1 MEKRELLYEG
11 KAKKLF
17 STDDENLVI
26 SEFKDDL
33 TAFNGEKK
41 SSEAGKGAL
50 NNKISTEL
58 FKLLESKGIQTHFVK
73 MLDDNHMLHKK
84 ADVILI
90 EVIVRNI
97 ATGSLTRNLGIKEG
111 TVLPFTLVEF
121 DYKNDALGDP
131 KLNDQHAL
139 ILGLVD
145 SQEEL
150 DKLRRMARDVND
162 ILKPYFA
169 DKGLNLVD
177 FKLEFGK
184 DKDGNIIL
192 IDEISPDNCRFWDIA
207 SGEKMDKDRFRQ
219 GLGDLTIAYE
229 EVLNRILG
237 KQQQCYEL
245 DAESNLA
252 FRKKFSFFLS
262 HALAQKRRR
271 RNYFQSRS
279 KIK

>member
-1 MEKRELLYEG
+1 MQKRQLLYEG
-11 KAKKLF
+11 KAKKIYA
-17 STDDENLVI
+17 TDDKEIVI

-33 TAFNGEKK
+33 TAFNGQKK
-41 SSEAGKGAL
+41 ASEAGKGAL

-58 FKLLESKGIQTHFVK
+58 FKLLESQGIQTHFIE
-73 MLDDNHMLHKK
+73 MLDDNHMLHKR

-97 ATGSLTRNLGIKEG
+97 ATGSLSKNLGIKDG

-121 DYKNDALGDP
+121 DYKNDELGDP

-145 SQEEL
+145 FQDEL
-150 DKLRRMARDVND
+150 DKIRRVARQINSILR
-162 ILKPYFA
+162 PYFA

-184 DKDGNIIL
+184 DVNGNIIL
-192 IDEISPDNCRFWDIA
+192 IDEISPDNCRFWDA
-207 SGEKMDKDRFRQ
+207 ETGEKMDKDRFRQ
-219 GLGDLTIAYE
+219 GLGGLKVAYE

-237 KQQQCYEL
+237 
-245 DAESNLA
+245 N
-252 FRKKFSFFLS
+252 
-262 HALAQKRRR
+262 
-271 RNYFQSRS
+271 
-279 KIK
+279 

>member
-1 MEKRELLYEG
+1 MEKKELLYEG

-17 STDDENLVI
+17 STNDENLLI

-58 FKLLESKGIQTHFVK
+58 FKLLEANGIKTHFVK
-73 MLDDNHMLHKK
+73 MLDDNHMLHTKV
-84 ADVILI
+84 DVILI
-90 EVIVRNI
+90 EVIVRNV
-97 ATGSLTRNLGIKEG
+97 ATGSLSKNLGIKDG

-139 ILGLVD
+139 ILGLVEYQD
-145 SQEEL
+145 EL
-150 DKLRRMARDVND
+150 DKLRRMAREVND

-169 DKGLNLVD
+169 EKGLNLID

-184 DKDGNIIL
+184 DKSGNIIL
-192 IDEISPDNCRFWDIA
+192 IDEISPDNCRFWDME

-219 GLGDLTIAYE
+219 GLGGLKVAYE
-229 EVLNRILG
+229 QVLNRILG
-237 KQQQCYEL
+237 K
-245 DAESNLA
+245 
-252 FRKKFSFFLS
+252 
-262 HALAQKRRR
+262 
-271 RNYFQSRS
+271 
-279 KIK
+279 

>member
-1 MEKRELLYEG
+1 MQKRELLYEG
-11 KAKKLF
+11 KAKRLF

-33 TAFNGEKK
+33 TAFNGLKK

-58 FKLLESKGIQTHFVK
+58 FKLLEVNGIKTHFVK
-73 MLDDNHMLHKK
+73 MLDDNHMLHTKV
-84 ADVILI
+84 DVILI

-97 ATGSLTRNLGIKEG
+97 ATGSLSKNLGIKDG

-121 DYKNDALGDP
+121 DYKNDDLGDP

-145 SQEEL
+145 FQDEL
-150 DKLRRMARDVND
+150 DKLRRMARQVND

-192 IDEISPDNCRFWDIA
+192 VDEISPDNCRFWDIQ

-219 GLGDLTIAYE
+219 GLGGLAVAYE
-229 EVLNRILG
+229 QVLNRILG
-237 KQQQCYEL
+237 K
-245 DAESNLA
+245 
-252 FRKKFSFFLS
+252 
-262 HALAQKRRR
+262 
-271 RNYFQSRS
+271 
-279 KIK
+279 

>member
-1 MEKRELLYEG
+1 VEKRELLYEG

-17 STDDENLVI
+17 LTDDENLVI

-33 TAFNGEKK
+33 TAFNGLQK

-58 FKLLESKGIQTHFVK
+58 FKLLESKGVPTHFVK

-84 ADVILI
+84 VDVILI

-97 ATGSLTRNLGIKEG
+97 ATGSLSKNLGIKDG

-131 KLNDQHAL
+131 KLNDQHCL
-139 ILGLVD
+139 ILNLVD
-145 SQEEL
+145 NEEEL
-150 DKLRRMARDVND
+150 HTLRKMAREINS
-162 ILKPYFA
+162 ILRPYFET
-169 DKGLNLVD
+169 KGLNLVD

-184 DKDGNIIL
+184 DRDGNIIL
-192 IDEISPDNCRFWDIA
+192 IDEISPDNCRFWDMET
-207 SGEKMDKDRFRQ
+207 GEKMDKDRFRQ
-219 GLGDLTIAYE
+219 GLGGLKVAYE

-237 KQQQCYEL
+237 
-245 DAESNLA
+245 N
-252 FRKKFSFFLS
+252 
-262 HALAQKRRR
+262 
-271 RNYFQSRS
+271 N
-279 KIK
+279 

>member
-17 STDDENLVI
+17 LTEDENLVI

-41 SSEAGKGAL
+41 SSEDGKGAL

-58 FKLLESKGIQTHFVK
+58 FKLLESKGIPTHFIK
-73 MLDDNHMLHKK
+73 MIDENHMLHKK
-84 ADVILI
+84 VDVILI

-97 ATGSLTRNLGIKEG
+97 ATGSLTRNLGIEDGK
-111 TVLPFTLVEF
+111 VLPFTLVEF
-121 DYKNDALGDP
+121 DYKNDDLGDP

-145 SQEEL
+145 HQDEL
-150 DKLRRMARDVND
+150 DKIRRLARQIND

-169 DKGLNLVD
+169 QKGLNLVD

-192 IDEISPDNCRFWDIA
+192 IDEISPDNCRFWDIN

-219 GLGDLTIAYE
+219 GLGGLKMAYE
-229 EVLNRILG
+229 EVLNRILT
-237 KQQQCYEL
+237 K
-245 DAESNLA
+245 
-252 FRKKFSFFLS
+252 
-262 HALAQKRRR
+262 
-271 RNYFQSRS
+271 
-279 KIK
+279 

>member
-11 KAKKLF
+11 KAKRLYL
-17 STDDENLVI
+17 TDDKDLLI

-58 FKLLESKGIQTHFVK
+58 FKLLEENGIQTHFVK

-84 ADVILI
+84 VDVILI

-97 ATGSLTRNLGIKEG
+97 ATGSLTRNLGIEDG

-121 DYKNDALGDP
+121 DYKNDDLGDP

-139 ILGLVD
+139 ILGLVEYQD
-145 SQEEL
+145 EL
-150 DKLRRMARDVND
+150 DKLRRMARQIND
-162 ILKPYFA
+162 ILLPYFA
-169 DKGLNLVD
+169 KKGLNLVD

-184 DKDGNIIL
+184 DSSGNIIL
-192 IDEISPDNCRFWDIA
+192 IDEISPDNCRFWDMK
-207 SGEKMDKDRFRQ
+207 SGQSLDKDRFRQ
-219 GLGDLTIAYE
+219 GKGGLKVAYE
-229 EVLNRILG
+229 QVLQRILD
-237 KQQQCYEL
+237 K
-245 DAESNLA
+245 
-252 FRKKFSFFLS
+252 
-262 HALAQKRRR
+262 
-271 RNYFQSRS
+271 
-279 KIK
+279 

>member
-1 MEKRELLYEG
+1 MQKRELLYEG
-11 KAKKLF
+11 KAKKLYL
-17 STDDENLVI
+17 TDDENLVI

-58 FKLLESKGIQTHFVK
+58 FKVLEDKGIPTHFVK

-84 ADVILI
+84 VDVIMI

-97 ATGSLTRNLGIKEG
+97 ATGSLTRNLGIEDR

-145 SQEEL
+145 YQDEL
-150 DKLRRMARDVND
+150 DKLRRMARQVND

-169 DKGLNLVD
+169 EKGLNLVD

-192 IDEISPDNCRFWDIA
+192 VDEISPDNCRFWDIQ

-219 GLGDLTIAYE
+219 GLGGLTVAYE
-229 EVLNRILG
+229 QVLDRILG
-237 KQQQCYEL
+237 K
-245 DAESNLA
+245 
-252 FRKKFSFFLS
+252 
-262 HALAQKRRR
+262 
-271 RNYFQSRS
+271 
-279 KIK
+279 

>member
-17 STDDENLVI
+17 TTDNPEILI

-41 SSEAGKGAL
+41 SSEAGKGVL

-58 FKLLESKGIQTHFVK
+58 FKVLEKEGIPTHFIE
-73 MLDDNHMLHKK
+73 MMDDNHMLHKRV
-84 ADVILI
+84 DVILI

-97 ATGSLTRNLGIKEG
+97 ATGSLSRNLGIEDGK
-111 TVLPFTLVEF
+111 VLPFTLVEF
-121 DYKNDALGDP
+121 DYKNDELGDP

-145 SQEEL
+145 FQDEL
-150 DKLRRMARDVND
+150 DKLRRMARQVND

-169 DKGLNLVD
+169 KKGLNLVD

-184 DKDGNIIL
+184 DKEGNIIL
-192 IDEISPDNCRFWDIA
+192 VDEISPDNCRFWDA
-207 SGEKMDKDRFRQ
+207 ETGEKMDKDRFRQ
-219 GLGDLTIAYE
+219 GLGGLTLAYE
-229 EVLNRILG
+229 EVLNRILN
-237 KQQQCYEL
+237 K
-245 DAESNLA
+245 
-252 FRKKFSFFLS
+252 
-262 HALAQKRRR
+262 
-271 RNYFQSRS
+271 
-279 KIK
+279 

>member
-17 STDDENLVI
+17 STDDENLLI

-33 TAFNGEKK
+33 TAFNGAKK

-58 FKLLESKGIQTHFVK
+58 FKLLEAKGIQTHFVK
-73 MLDDNHMLHKK
+73 MLDDNNMLHKRTK
-84 ADVILI
+84 VILI

-97 ATGSLTRNLGIKEG
+97 ATGSLSKNLGIKDG

-145 SQEEL
+145 FQDEL
-150 DKLRRMARDVND
+150 DKLRRMARQIND

-184 DKDGNIIL
+184 DSSGNIIL
-192 IDEISPDNCRFWDIA
+192 IDEISPDNCRFWDMV

-219 GLGDLTIAYE
+219 GLGGLTVAYE
-229 EVLNRILG
+229 QVLNRILG
-237 KQQQCYEL
+237 K
-245 DAESNLA
+245 
-252 FRKKFSFFLS
+252 
-262 HALAQKRRR
+262 
-271 RNYFQSRS
+271 
-279 KIK
+279 

>member
-11 KAKKLF
+11 KAKRLF
-17 STDDENLVI
+17 LTEDENLVI

-33 TAFNGEKK
+33 TAFNGGKK

-58 FKLLESKGIQTHFVK
+58 FKLLEAKGIPTHFVQ

-84 ADVILI
+84 AEVILI

-97 ATGSLTRNLGIKEG
+97 ATGSLSKNLGIEDGK
-111 TVLPFTLVEF
+111 VLPFTLVEF
-121 DYKNDALGDP
+121 DYKNDELGDP

-139 ILGLVD
+139 ILELVD
-145 SQEEL
+145 YQDEL
-150 DKLRRMARDVND
+150 DKLRRMARQIND

-169 DKGLNLVD
+169 DKGLKLVD

-192 IDEISPDNCRFWDIA
+192 VDEISPDNCRFWDMET
-207 SGEKMDKDRFRQ
+207 GEKMDKDRFRQ
-219 GLGDLTIAYE
+219 GLGGLKVAYE
-229 EVLNRILG
+229 QVLERILG
-237 KQQQCYEL
+237 
-245 DAESNLA
+245 
-252 FRKKFSFFLS
+252 
-262 HALAQKRRR
+262 
-271 RNYFQSRS
+271 
-279 KIK
+279 